1 MKKNYNQPEV
11 QITLLKSMPLMQ
23 SASPAVSDGSGGG
36 KVNLG
41 IPTDEVW

>member
-11 QITLLKSMPLMQ
+11 QVTLLKSMSVMQ
-23 SASPAVSDGSGGG
+23 VASPAVEDGGG